1 MNSPVH
7 MLKRFAGF
15 VVSTLWMTFAS
26 TWRTGA
32 SKVMGMMAVDC
43 SNGRAG
49 SELGSEGM
57 VTGFSTAA
65 ITRSVVEG
73 AVLCCVR
80 SGCSADAIGRSALRR
95 WRN

>member
-1 MNSPVH
+1 

-57 VTGFSTAA
+57 GMGLSTVA
-65 ITRSVVEG
+65 ITRSVVGCVVRCCEG
-73 AVLCCVR
+73 C
-80 SGCSADAIGRSALRR
+80 GCSADAIGRSALRR